1 MEVSGRDGSRV
12 TAPHFGSRIVNNPTH
27 VKIKPLDMKSNEK

>member
-1 MEVSGRDGSRV
+1 MEVSGRDCAGMNV
-12 TAPHFGSRIVNNPTH
+12 PHFGSMIVNNPTH